1 MDFNRNDSPNNNNN
15 NNDGRKPGG
24 NRPKG
29 SIGTALLI
37 TLAIV
42 LLVNWI
48 YGSVSKSQYTQTS
61 FSDFLAAKD
70 AGQLS
75 EVEIQ
80 SDRIIYMTKEEAG
93 KPAAMQKAC
102 YTGMPSGDWLS
113 MYNELVAQ
121 GVISDWQVQE
131 DNSMIMMILY
141 YGITFAILFLFM
153 RTLTKRMGGDGM
165 MGGFGGKV
173 AVLARAR
180 PRFIWRSRPASPL
193 RMWPVRMKPR
203 NL

>member
-1 MDFNRNDSPNNNNN
+1 MDLNRNDSPNNNNN

-48 YGSVSKSQYTQTS
+48 YGSISKSQYTQTS

-93 KPAAMQKAC
+93 KPAAM
-102 YTGMPSGDWLS
+102 
-113 MYNELVAQ
+113 
-121 GVISDWQVQE
+121 
-131 DNSMIMMILY
+131 
-141 YGITFAILFLFM
+141 
-153 RTLTKRMGGDGM
+153 
-165 MGGFGGKV
+165 
-173 AVLARAR
+173 
-180 PRFIWRSRPASPL
+180 
-193 RMWPVRMKPR
+193 
-203 NL
+203 